1 MKRCE
6 REAVDVI
13 RSMLEPHGITCRT
26 EPGGKHLAVHVDHN
40 GGHHKF
46 AISSS
51 PLNRDHQ
58 LTNVRQQVTGWMEA
72 QGIIPPR
79 GQVTAKPQK
88 RRRQTRVRSLIQ
100 RYEVSL
106 DEADHGPSSDPWRA
120 LRALQGQQA

>member
-1 MKRCE
+1 
-6 REAVDVI
+6 
-13 RSMLEPHGITCRT
+13 MLEPHGITCRT

-58 LTNVRQQVTGWMEA
+58 LTNVRQQVQGWMEV
-72 QGIIPPR
+72 QGIVPPR
-79 GQVTAKPQK
+79 GQVIAKPQK
-88 RRRQTRVRSLIQ
+88 RRRKTRVRSLIQ

-106 DEADHGPSSDPWRA
+106 DEPDHGPSSDPWRA
-120 LRALQGQQA
+120 LRALQERGA